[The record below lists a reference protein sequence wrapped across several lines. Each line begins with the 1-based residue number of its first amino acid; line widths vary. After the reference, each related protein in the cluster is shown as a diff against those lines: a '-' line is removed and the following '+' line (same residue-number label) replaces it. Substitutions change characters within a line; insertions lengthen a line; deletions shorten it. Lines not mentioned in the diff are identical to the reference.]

1 MNRIIFARCRTS
13 FTLESEDLVTERNS
27 SIPAGK
33 QVCRLFWVRGAIYSS
48 TQKAVMATRKTI
60 LTDSWMVWSIIL
72 FLNFELKSLTELH
85 VITWMLKSFIS
96 PPPLSKYPFS
106 SLMVLHNSNRVMF
119 KGHNPSM
126 NDPFGQQRP
135 FPVHPN
141 FLLQLPES
149 LF

>member
-1 MNRIIFARCRTS
+1 MNRIIFARCRAS

-33 QVCRLFWVRGAIYSS
+33 QVRRLFWGRGAIYPS
-48 TQKAVMATRKTI
+48 TKKAVMATRRTI

-106 SLMVLHNSNRVMF
+106 SLMVLASGLHL
-119 KGHNPSM
+119 
-126 NDPFGQQRP
+126 
-135 FPVHPN
+135 HPN
-141 FLLQLPES
+141 EEHKASRRGFSKRLEVG
-149 LF
+149 